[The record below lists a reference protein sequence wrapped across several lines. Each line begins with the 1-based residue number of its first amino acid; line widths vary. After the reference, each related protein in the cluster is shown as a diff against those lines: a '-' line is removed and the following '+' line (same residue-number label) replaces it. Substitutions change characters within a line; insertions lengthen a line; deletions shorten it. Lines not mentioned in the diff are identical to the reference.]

1 MGVEKDKD
9 RGTYT
14 VRVRY
19 KDFNGE
25 NRVHKKRGFKLKR
38 EAKEYETEFLRK
50 LGSTTN
56 MDFASFVEI
65 YKRDV
70 WPMIKRS
77 TQKNREC
84 VIETKILPFF
94 SGVKV
99 QDIKP
104 RHIIQWQNELLA
116 MHDENGRGYSLVYL
130 KKIRSNLNAIFNHAE
145 RFYDLKDNPIKKVK
159 CMGKEKASGAN
170 SENCNT

>member
-1 MGVEKDKD
+1 MGVEKDNE

-25 NRVHKKRGFKLKR
+25 NKVHKKRGFKLKR

-56 MDFASFVEI
+56 MDFTSFVDI

-70 WPMIKRS
+70 WPMIKHS

-94 SGVKV
+94 GGVKV

-104 RHIIQWQNELLA
+104 RHSFVRMQRLPDVAGKIDYISSLDRQEYL
-116 MHDENGRGYSLVYL
+116 YSVY
-130 KKIRSNLNAIFNHAE
+130 RTCDDGF
-145 RFYDLKDNPIKKVK
+145 
-159 CMGKEKASGAN
+159 
-170 SENCNT
+170 